1 MDVILVIVV
10 IAGHGATGIVT
21 LRLVVFAH
29 DLVRKVCH
37 LSGSGACSNRLVESL
52 EHAGEGGYQK
62 PPHPAAAAFS
72 ILAAQVM
79 TAQ

>member
-1 MDVILVIVV
+1 V
-10 IAGHGATGIVT
+10 
-21 LRLVVFAH
+21 
-29 DLVRKVCH
+29 
-37 LSGSGACSNRLVESL
+37 VESL